1 MSRPCF
7 SAGIAGLGVAIP
19 DKILTNDDLE
29 AMVNTSDEWIRT
41 RTGINTRHI
50 ADKNQTTSDISLDAA
65 VKALEDA
72 GIGPEELDLVIVCT
86 SSPDMLFPAT
96 ACLVQDRLG
105 ANCGAFD
112 LQAGCTG
119 FIYGLAVGKQFIS
132 TGAMENVLIIGAE
145 TLSKLVNWKDRN
157 TCVLFGDGAGAV
169 VLRPFPA
176 GSGIR
181 ATILG
186 SDGSGGNLL
195 SLPAGGSLMPATQ
208 DTLDNDLH
216 CIHMNGR
223 EVFKFAVKTMG
234 DAAAKVIEK
243 AGLTIQDIDLL
254 IPHQANIRII
264 DAAARRLKMPPEKV
278 LVNVDRYGNTSAASI
293 PIALAEAVQAGRLTA
308 GDRLVMVGFGAGL
321 TWAAAVIEWDTGEL
335 R

>member
-1 MSRPCF
+1 MSKPLF
-7 SAGIAGLGVAIP
+7 SAGIAGLGVSVP
-19 DKILTNDDLE
+19 STVLTNDDLQS
-29 AMVNTSDEWIRT
+29 MVNTSDEWIRS

-50 ADKNQTTSDISLDAA
+50 ADKNQSTSDLSLDAA
-65 VKALEDA
+65 VKALDDA
-72 GIGPEELDLVIVCT
+72 GIGPEELDLIIVCT

-119 FIYGLAVGKQFIS
+119 FIYGLSVGKQFIG
-132 TGAMENVLIIGAE
+132 TGAMENILVIGAE
-145 TLSKLVNWKDRN
+145 TLSKLVNWEDRN

-169 VLRPFPA
+169 VLRRFPE
-176 GSGIR
+176 GSGIM
-181 ATILG
+181 AAILG

-208 DTLDNDLH
+208 DTLDKNLH
-216 CIHMNGR
+216 YIHMNGR

-234 DAAAKVIEK
+234 DAAAEVIGK

-254 IPHQANIRII
+254 IPHQANVRII
-264 DAAARRLKMPPEKV
+264 EAAARRLKMPLEKV

-293 PIALAEAVQAGRLTA
+293 PIALAEAAHTGRLSR